1 MNRLIALILFA
12 LLILMGVYVVY
23 ASKHPSGSPLSGPP
37 EENLII
43 FGFENWHEFTSPDGD
58 FKVML
63 PTLPQH
69 ASDMIK
75 DKNNG
80 EERKYDMFV
89 SEKSDGSVFMINVI
103 TFAAPPDEKQKDQL
117 RRTMMNDV
125 LKSNPNNNLLRAET
139 TSFKEVPALDYAI
152 ENTEMNVD
160 SKVFVTDRA
169 LYALTRLVKKERHN
183 QKEFD
188 FFTNSFDLSKK

>member
-1 MNRLIALILFA
+1 MTRLISLVLLGLIIF
-12 LLILMGVYVVY
+12 MGAYVVY
-23 ASKHPSGSPLSGPP
+23 ASKKTSEKGLAGPL
-37 EENLII
+37 EENLTI
-43 FGFENWHEFTSPDGD
+43 FGFENWHEFASPDGD

-63 PTLPQH
+63 PSLPQH

-75 DKNNG
+75 DKNSG

-89 SEKSDGSVFMINVI
+89 SEKPDGSVFMINVI
-103 TFAAPPDEKQKDQL
+103 TFLTPPDEKQKDLL

-125 LKSNPNNNLLRAET
+125 LKSNPDNNLLKAET
-139 TSFKEVPALDYAI
+139 TTFKDHPALDYTI
-152 ENTEMNVD
+152 ENAEISVD
-160 SKVFVTDRA
+160 SKVFVTNHA

-188 FFTNSFDLSKK
+188 FFTNSFDLSK